1 MKIMTNAAQARIE
14 SLEKQIDNSEI
25 VSIVPTDTVYGIIAD
40 ATNEEAI
47 KKVYMAKRRSF
58 SKPLIIM
65 VSSIEMLKRYV
76 KNISDVEKRLI
87 EKYWPGRL
95 TILFKRNNKISDF
108 LTNSGDY
115 IGIRLPDN
123 KELCKLMNMLNK
135 PLVSTSANISDNM
148 TITEISMLED
158 ELKNN
163 ISYIVDGG
171 MLNDLPS
178 TLIKVEDEKIIFLR
192 EGELASNI
200 RKDFQ

>member
-1 MKIMTNAAQARIE
+1 MNFELLCNLINNGELA
-14 SLEKQIDNSEI
+14 
-25 VSIVPTDTVYGIIAD
+25 IVPTDTVYGIIAD

-65 VSSIEMLKRYV
+65 VSSIEMLKKYV

-95 TILFKRNNKISDF
+95 TILFKRNNKISDL
-108 LTNSGDY
+108 LTNGGDY

-171 MLNDLPS
+171 KLNDLPS

>member
-1 MKIMTNAAQARIE
+1 MNYELLCNLINNGELA
-14 SLEKQIDNSEI
+14 
-25 VSIVPTDTVYGIIAD
+25 IVPTDTVYGIIAD

-47 KKVYMAKRRSF
+47 RKVYFSKHRSF

-65 VSSIEMLKRYV
+65 VSSIDMLRRYV
-76 KNISDVEKRLI
+76 KDISSVEQKLI

-95 TILFKRNNKISDF
+95 TILFKKNNEISNL
-108 LTNSGDY
+108 LTNGGEY

-123 KELCKLMNMLNK
+123 KDLCALMNMLNK
-135 PLVSTSANISDNM
+135 PLISTSANISDNM
-148 TITEISMLED
+148 TITDITMLED

-171 MLNDLPS
+171 VLTDLPS
-178 TLIKVEDEKIIFLR
+178 TLVKVEDGNIIFLR
-192 EGELASNI
+192 EGELASKI

>member
-1 MKIMTNAAQARIE
+1 MNFELLCNLINNGDLA
-14 SLEKQIDNSEI
+14 
-25 VSIVPTDTVYGIIAD
+25 IVPTDTVYGIIAD

-65 VSSIEMLKRYV
+65 VSSIEMLKKYV
-76 KNISDVEKRLI
+76 KNISDVEKKLI

-95 TILFKRNNKISDF
+95 TILFKRNNKISDL

-171 MLNDLPS
+171 KLNDLPS

>member
-1 MKIMTNAAQARIE
+1 MNYELLCNLINNGELA
-14 SLEKQIDNSEI
+14 
-25 VSIVPTDTVYGIIAD
+25 IVPTDTVYGIIAD

-47 KKVYMAKRRSF
+47 RKVYFAKHRSF

-65 VSSIEMLKRYV
+65 VSSIDMLRRYV
-76 KNISDVEKRLI
+76 KDISSVEQKLI

-95 TILFKRNNKISDF
+95 TILFKKNNEISNL
-108 LTNSGDY
+108 LTNGGEY

-123 KELCKLMNMLNK
+123 KDLCALMNMLNK
-135 PLVSTSANISDNM
+135 PLISTSANISDNM
-148 TITEISMLED
+148 TITDITMLED

-171 MLNDLPS
+171 VLNDLPS
-178 TLIKVEDEKIIFLR
+178 TLVKVEDGNIIFLR
-192 EGELASNI
+192 EGELASKI

>member
-1 MKIMTNAAQARIE
+1 MNFELLYNLINNGELA
-14 SLEKQIDNSEI
+14 
-25 VSIVPTDTVYGIIAD
+25 IVPTDTVYGIIAD

-65 VSSIEMLKRYV
+65 VSSIEMLKKYV

-95 TILFKRNNKISDF
+95 TILFKRNNKISDL

-158 ELKNN
+158 ELKNS

-171 MLNDLPS
+171 ILDDLPS

>member
-1 MKIMTNAAQARIE
+1 MNFELLCNLINNGDLA
-14 SLEKQIDNSEI
+14 
-25 VSIVPTDTVYGIIAD
+25 IVPTDTVYGIIAD

-65 VSSIEMLKRYV
+65 VSSIEMLKKYV

-95 TILFKRNNKISDF
+95 TILFKRNNKISDL

-171 MLNDLPS
+171 KLNDLPS

>member
-1 MKIMTNAAQARIE
+1 MNFELLCNLINNGDLA
-14 SLEKQIDNSEI
+14 
-25 VSIVPTDTVYGIIAD
+25 IVPTDTVYGIIAD

-65 VSSIEMLKRYV
+65 VSNIEMLKKYV

-95 TILFKRNNKISDF
+95 TILFKRNNKISDL
-108 LTNSGDY
+108 LTNGGDY

-171 MLNDLPS
+171 KLNDLPS

>member
-1 MKIMTNAAQARIE
+1 MNFELLCNLINNGELA
-14 SLEKQIDNSEI
+14 
-25 VSIVPTDTVYGIIAD
+25 IVPTDTVYGIIAD

-65 VSSIEMLKRYV
+65 VSSIEMLKKYV

-95 TILFKRNNKISDF
+95 TILFKRNNKISDL

-158 ELKNN
+158 ELKNS

-171 MLNDLPS
+171 ILDDLPS

>member
-1 MKIMTNAAQARIE
+1 MNYELLCNLINNGELA
-14 SLEKQIDNSEI
+14 
-25 VSIVPTDTVYGIIAD
+25 IVPTDTVYGIIAD

-47 KKVYMAKRRSF
+47 RKVYFAKHRSF

-65 VSSIEMLKRYV
+65 VSSIDMLKRYV
-76 KNISDVEKRLI
+76 KDISSVEQKLI

-95 TILFKRNNKISDF
+95 TILFKKNNEISNL
-108 LTNSGDY
+108 LTNGGEY

-123 KELCKLMNMLNK
+123 KDLCALMNMLNK
-135 PLVSTSANISDNM
+135 PLISTSANISDNM
-148 TITEISMLED
+148 TITDITMLED

-171 MLNDLPS
+171 VLNDLPS
-178 TLIKVEDEKIIFLR
+178 TLVKVEDGNIIFLR
-192 EGELASNI
+192 EGELASKI

>member
-1 MKIMTNAAQARIE
+1 MNFELLCNLINNGELA
-14 SLEKQIDNSEI
+14 
-25 VSIVPTDTVYGIIAD
+25 IVPTDTVYGIIAD

-65 VSSIEMLKRYV
+65 VSSIEMLKKYV

-95 TILFKRNNKISDF
+95 TILFKRNNKISDL

-171 MLNDLPS
+171 KLNDLPS

>member
-1 MKIMTNAAQARIE
+1 MNFELLCNLINNGELA
-14 SLEKQIDNSEI
+14 
-25 VSIVPTDTVYGIIAD
+25 IVPTDTVYGIIAD
-40 ATNEEAI
+40 ATNEETI

-65 VSSIEMLKRYV
+65 VSSIEMLKKYV

-95 TILFKRNNKISDF
+95 TILFKRNNKISDL
-108 LTNSGDY
+108 LTNGGDY

-158 ELKNN
+158 ELKNS

-171 MLNDLPS
+171 ILDDLPS

>member
-1 MKIMTNAAQARIE
+1 
-14 SLEKQIDNSEI
+14 
-25 VSIVPTDTVYGIIAD
+25 
-40 ATNEEAI
+40 
-47 KKVYMAKRRSF
+47 
-58 SKPLIIM
+58 M
-65 VSSIEMLKRYV
+65 VSSIEMLKKYV

-95 TILFKRNNKISDF
+95 TILFKRNNKISDL

-158 ELKNN
+158 ELKNS

-171 MLNDLPS
+171 ILDDLPS

>member
-1 MKIMTNAAQARIE
+1 MNFELLCNLINNGELA
-14 SLEKQIDNSEI
+14 
-25 VSIVPTDTVYGIIAD
+25 IVPTDTVYGIIAD

-65 VSSIEMLKRYV
+65 VSSIEMLKKYV
-76 KNISDVEKRLI
+76 KNISDVEKKLI

-95 TILFKRNNKISDF
+95 TILFKRNNKISDL

-158 ELKNN
+158 ELKNS

-171 MLNDLPS
+171 ILDDLPS

>member
-1 MKIMTNAAQARIE
+1 MNFELLCNLINNGELA
-14 SLEKQIDNSEI
+14 
-25 VSIVPTDTVYGIIAD
+25 IVPTDTVYGIIAD

-65 VSSIEMLKRYV
+65 VSNIEMLKKYV

-95 TILFKRNNKISDF
+95 TILFKRNNKISDL

-158 ELKNN
+158 ELKNS

-171 MLNDLPS
+171 ILDDLPS

>member
-1 MKIMTNAAQARIE
+1 MNFELLCNLINNGELA
-14 SLEKQIDNSEI
+14 
-25 VSIVPTDTVYGIIAD
+25 IVPTDTVYGIIAD

-65 VSSIEMLKRYV
+65 VSSIEMLKKYV
-76 KNISDVEKRLI
+76 KNISDVEKKLI

-95 TILFKRNNKISDF
+95 TILFKRNNKISDL

-171 MLNDLPS
+171 KLNDLPS

>member
-1 MKIMTNAAQARIE
+1 MNFELLCNLINNGDLA
-14 SLEKQIDNSEI
+14 
-25 VSIVPTDTVYGIIAD
+25 IVPTDTVYGIIAD

-65 VSSIEMLKRYV
+65 VSSIEMLKKYV

-95 TILFKRNNKISDF
+95 TILFKRNNKISDL

>member
-1 MKIMTNAAQARIE
+1 MNFELLCNLINNGELA
-14 SLEKQIDNSEI
+14 
-25 VSIVPTDTVYGIIAD
+25 IVPTDTVYGIIAD

-65 VSSIEMLKRYV
+65 VSSIEMLKKYV

-95 TILFKRNNKISDF
+95 TILFKRNNKISDL

>member
-1 MKIMTNAAQARIE
+1 MNFELLCNLINNGELA
-14 SLEKQIDNSEI
+14 
-25 VSIVPTDTVYGIIAD
+25 IVPTDTVYGIIAD

-65 VSSIEMLKRYV
+65 VSSIEMLKKYV

-95 TILFKRNNKISDF
+95 TILFKRNNKISDL

-171 MLNDLPS
+171 ILDDLPS

>member
-1 MKIMTNAAQARIE
+1 MNYELLCNLINNGELA
-14 SLEKQIDNSEI
+14 
-25 VSIVPTDTVYGIIAD
+25 IVPTDTVYGIIAD

-47 KKVYMAKRRSF
+47 RKVYFAKHRSF

-65 VSSIEMLKRYV
+65 VSSIDMLKRYV
-76 KNISDVEKRLI
+76 KDISSVEQKLI

-95 TILFKRNNKISDF
+95 TILFKKNNEISNL
-108 LTNSGDY
+108 LTNGGEY

-123 KELCKLMNMLNK
+123 KDLCALMNMLNK
-135 PLVSTSANISDNM
+135 PLISTSANISDTM
-148 TITEISMLED
+148 TITDITMLED

-171 MLNDLPS
+171 VLTDLPS
-178 TLIKVEDEKIIFLR
+178 TLVKVEDGNIIFLR
-192 EGELASNI
+192 EGELASKI

>member
-1 MKIMTNAAQARIE
+1 MNFELLCNLINNGELA
-14 SLEKQIDNSEI
+14 
-25 VSIVPTDTVYGIIAD
+25 IVPTDTVYGIIAD

-65 VSSIEMLKRYV
+65 VSSIEMLKKYV

-95 TILFKRNNKISDF
+95 TILFKRNNKISDL
-108 LTNSGDY
+108 LTNGGDY

-158 ELKNN
+158 ELKNS

-171 MLNDLPS
+171 ILDDLPS

>member
-1 MKIMTNAAQARIE
+1 MNYELLCNLINNGELA
-14 SLEKQIDNSEI
+14 
-25 VSIVPTDTVYGIIAD
+25 IVPTDTVYGIIAD

-47 KKVYMAKRRSF
+47 RKVYFAKHRSF

-65 VSSIEMLKRYV
+65 VSSIDMLRRYV
-76 KNISDVEKRLI
+76 KDISSVEQKLI

-95 TILFKRNNKISDF
+95 TILFKKNNEISNL
-108 LTNSGDY
+108 LTNGGEY

-123 KELCKLMNMLNK
+123 KDLCALMNMLNK
-135 PLVSTSANISDNM
+135 PLISTSANISDNM
-148 TITEISMLED
+148 TITEITMLED

-171 MLNDLPS
+171 VLNDLPS
-178 TLIKVEDEKIIFLR
+178 TLVKVEDGNIIFLR
-192 EGELASNI
+192 EGELASKI

>member
-1 MKIMTNAAQARIE
+1 MNFELLCNLINNGELA
-14 SLEKQIDNSEI
+14 
-25 VSIVPTDTVYGIIAD
+25 IVPTDTVYGIIAD

-65 VSSIEMLKRYV
+65 VSSIEMLKKYV
-76 KNISDVEKRLI
+76 KNISDVEKKLI

-95 TILFKRNNKISDF
+95 TILFKRNNKISDL

-158 ELKNN
+158 ELKKS

-171 MLNDLPS
+171 ILDDLPS

>member
-1 MKIMTNAAQARIE
+1 MNYELLCNLINNGELA
-14 SLEKQIDNSEI
+14 
-25 VSIVPTDTVYGIIAD
+25 IVPTDTVYGIIAD

-47 KKVYMAKRRSF
+47 RKVYFAKHRSF

-65 VSSIEMLKRYV
+65 VSSIDMLKRYV
-76 KNISDVEKRLI
+76 KDISSVEQKLI

-95 TILFKRNNKISDF
+95 TILFKKNNEISNL
-108 LTNSGDY
+108 LTNGGEY

-123 KELCKLMNMLNK
+123 KDLCALMNMLNK
-135 PLVSTSANISDNM
+135 PLISTSANISDNM
-148 TITEISMLED
+148 TITDITMLED

-171 MLNDLPS
+171 VLNDLPS
-178 TLIKVEDEKIIFLR
+178 TLVKVEDGNIIFLR
-192 EGELASNI
+192 EGELVSKI

>member
-1 MKIMTNAAQARIE
+1 MNFELLCNLINNGELA
-14 SLEKQIDNSEI
+14 
-25 VSIVPTDTVYGIIAD
+25 IVPTDTVYGIIAD

-95 TILFKRNNKISDF
+95 TILFKRNNKISDL

-158 ELKNN
+158 ELKNS

-171 MLNDLPS
+171 ILDDLPS

>member
-1 MKIMTNAAQARIE
+1 MNFELLCNLINNGELA
-14 SLEKQIDNSEI
+14 
-25 VSIVPTDTVYGIIAD
+25 IVPTDTVYGIIAD

-65 VSSIEMLKRYV
+65 VSSIEMLKKYV
-76 KNISDVEKRLI
+76 KNISDVEKKLI

-95 TILFKRNNKISDF
+95 TILFKRNNKISDL

>member
-1 MKIMTNAAQARIE
+1 MNYELLCNLINNGE
-14 SLEKQIDNSEI
+14 L
-25 VSIVPTDTVYGIIAD
+25 VIVPTDTVYGIIAD

-47 KKVYMAKRRSF
+47 RKVYFAKHRSF

-65 VSSIEMLKRYV
+65 VSSIDMLRRYV
-76 KNISDVEKRLI
+76 KDISSVEQKLI

-95 TILFKRNNKISDF
+95 TILFKKNNEISNL
-108 LTNSGDY
+108 LTNGGEY

-123 KELCKLMNMLNK
+123 KDLCALMNTLNK
-135 PLVSTSANISDNM
+135 PLISTSANISDAM
-148 TITEISMLED
+148 TITDITMLED

-171 MLNDLPS
+171 VLTDLPS
-178 TLIKVEDEKIIFLR
+178 TLVKVEDGNIIFLR
-192 EGELASNI
+192 EGELASKI

>member
-1 MKIMTNAAQARIE
+1 M
-14 SLEKQIDNSEI
+14 
-25 VSIVPTDTVYGIIAD
+25 IVPTDTVYGIIAD

-47 KKVYMAKRRSF
+47 RKVYFAKHRSF

-65 VSSIEMLKRYV
+65 VSSIDMLRRYV
-76 KNISDVEKRLI
+76 KDISSVEQKLI

-95 TILFKRNNKISDF
+95 TILFKKNNEVSNL
-108 LTNSGDY
+108 LTNGGEY

-123 KELCKLMNMLNK
+123 KDLCALMNMLNK
-135 PLVSTSANISDNM
+135 PLISTSANLSDTM
-148 TITEISMLED
+148 TITDITMLED

-171 MLNDLPS
+171 VLTDLPS
-178 TLIKVEDEKIIFLR
+178 TLVKVEDGNIIFLR
-192 EGELASNI
+192 EGELASKI

>member
-1 MKIMTNAAQARIE
+1 MNYELLCNLINNGELA
-14 SLEKQIDNSEI
+14 
-25 VSIVPTDTVYGIIAD
+25 IVPTDTVYGIIAD

-47 KKVYMAKRRSF
+47 RKVYFAKHRSF

-65 VSSIEMLKRYV
+65 VSSIDMLKRYV
-76 KNISDVEKRLI
+76 KDISSVEQKLI

-95 TILFKRNNKISDF
+95 TILFKKNNEISNL
-108 LTNSGDY
+108 LTNGGEY

-123 KELCKLMNMLNK
+123 KDLCALMNMLNK
-135 PLVSTSANISDNM
+135 PLISTSANISDNM
-148 TITEISMLED
+148 TITEITMLED

-171 MLNDLPS
+171 VLNDLPS
-178 TLIKVEDEKIIFLR
+178 TLVKVEDGNIIFLR
-192 EGELASNI
+192 EGELASKI

>member
-1 MKIMTNAAQARIE
+1 MNFELLCNLINNGELA
-14 SLEKQIDNSEI
+14 
-25 VSIVPTDTVYGIIAD
+25 IVPTDTVYGIIAD
-40 ATNEEAI
+40 ATNEETI

-65 VSSIEMLKRYV
+65 VSSIEMLKKYV
-76 KNISDVEKRLI
+76 KNISDVEKKLI

-95 TILFKRNNKISDF
+95 TILFKRNNKISDL

-158 ELKNN
+158 ELKNS

-171 MLNDLPS
+171 ILDDLPS

>member
-1 MKIMTNAAQARIE
+1 MNYELLCNLINNGELA
-14 SLEKQIDNSEI
+14 
-25 VSIVPTDTVYGIIAD
+25 IVPTDTVYGIIAD

-47 KKVYMAKRRSF
+47 RKVYFAKHRSF

-65 VSSIEMLKRYV
+65 VSSIDMLRRYV
-76 KNISDVEKRLI
+76 KDISSVEQKLI

-95 TILFKRNNKISDF
+95 TILFKKNNEISNL
-108 LTNSGDY
+108 LTNGGEY

-123 KELCKLMNMLNK
+123 KDLCALMNMLNK
-135 PLVSTSANISDNM
+135 PLISTSANISDTM
-148 TITEISMLED
+148 TITDITMLED

-171 MLNDLPS
+171 VLNDLPS
-178 TLIKVEDEKIIFLR
+178 TLVKVEDGNIIFFR
-192 EGELASNI
+192 EGELASKI